1 MSGSEPIEAFLDE
14 LLLELRGSPRAVRRA
29 LSRGRGAPPRG
40 RPRGRRGR
48 PDRVE
53 RGTLC
58 AVDRFGSPA
67 ETAALLAR
75 ADPSPPW
82 ALVRE
87 AVAALVPVG
96 AVFLLAI
103 GLSGLLADAFGRAFG
118 RAFVAGD
125 APGVTY
131 TAERCAA
138 VPVVRAAARSCEE
151 AAIAHH
157 YGEVV
162 GYRLVAG
169 VMGLV
174 VLAGWAVWRRRVR
187 GRLRRGALGRSFTL
201 TVGAAL
207 ASAAAAALLFLG
219 SAGVVTG
226 HYDGTGNPLSGG
238 VVSAVLAA
246 AFCAALW
253 RELRQRRLAD
263 S

>member
-1 MSGSEPIEAFLDE
+1 MSPSEPIEWFLDE

-29 LSRGRGAPPRG
+29 LSEVEEHLREAAREGVADGLPEVDAA
-40 RPRGRRGR
+40 RRA
-48 PDRVE
+48 VE
-53 RGTLC
+53 
-58 AVDRFGSPA
+58 RFGSPA

-87 AVAALVPVG
+87 AVVALVPVG
-96 AVFLLAI
+96 AIFLVAI
-103 GLSGLLADAFGRAFG
+103 GLSGLLADAFARAFG

-131 TAERCAA
+131 TAERCAQYLSFE
-138 VPVVRAAARSCEE
+138 PHARSCEE

-174 VLAGWAVWRRRVR
+174 VLAGWAVWRRRER
-187 GRLRRGALGRSFTL
+187 GRLRRAALGRSFTL

-238 VVSAVLAA
+238 VVSAVLALV
-246 AFCAALW
+246 FCGALW
-253 RELRQRRLAD
+253 RELRQRRLVD
-263 S
+263 L